1 MPSTIQILDY
11 WTQIALNA
19 IWKEN
24 IQESIQNNTTTGSTK
39 TDEWYLVEHT
49 PFTEPIWGK
58 VVNR

>member
-19 IWKEN
+19 IWKES
-24 IQESIQNNTTTGSTK
+24 IQESIQNNTSAGSTEN
-39 TDEWYLVEHT
+39 DEWYLVENT
-49 PFTEPIWGK
+49 PFTEPVWGK